1 MISQKLIAKLL
12 WISGFLIVSLFVLVN
27 IINQRVTFQYQVKS
41 IETQILAE
49 ELRQIDI
56 TNKLN
61 DQSNQ
66 DLKKLV
72 REGKIERIDPQKS
85 KAL

>member
-1 MISQKLIAKLL
+1 MINQKLIAKLL

-27 IINQRVTFQYQVKS
+27 IINQRVTFQYQVKN
-41 IETQILAE
+41 IETQILTE

-66 DLKKLV
+66 DLKKLI

-85 KAL
+85 KTL

>member
-1 MISQKLIAKLL
+1 MINQKLITKLL
-12 WISGFLIVSLFVLVN
+12 WVSGFLIVSLFVLVN
-27 IINQRVTFQYQVKS
+27 IINQRVTFQYQVKN
-41 IETQILAE
+41 IETQILSE
-49 ELRQIDI
+49 ELKQIDI

-66 DLKKLV
+66 DLKKLI

-85 KAL
+85 KML